1 MTVIKRSLALLAIL
15 VITTALLA
23 GCMEGG
29 ANTNDSELANLSAGQ
44 HIYFGSYPQSS
55 GTPEP
60 IEWRVL
66 EVKDGKA
73 LILSEKLLDCHV
85 YDKKMRDTTWE
96 TCSLRKW
103 MVGSFINK
111 AFSAAEKERMIEVT
125 NTNPAPPKEGNTGAL
140 FAEGGNDTADK
151 VFCLSYDEVI
161 KYIPDEDDRKTC
173 PTQYATDKGVLSV
186 DGNADWWLRTQGY
199 DNKWAMSVKPYGV
212 INTDGHGVDTD
223 YVGVRPAMWV
233 SCGE

>member
-29 ANTNDSELANLSAGQ
+29 ANTNDSELANLSVGQ

-85 YDKKMRDTTWE
+85 KISKRTRNTTTPMKMTAKPVRLSMQRTKV
-96 TCSLRKW
+96 CS
-103 MVGSFINK
+103 
-111 AFSAAEKERMIEVT
+111 
-125 NTNPAPPKEGNTGAL
+125 P
-140 FAEGGNDTADK
+140 
-151 VFCLSYDEVI
+151 
-161 KYIPDEDDRKTC
+161 
-173 PTQYATDKGVLSV
+173 
-186 DGNADWWLRTQGY
+186 
-199 DNKWAMSVKPYGV
+199 
-212 INTDGHGVDTD
+212 
-223 YVGVRPAMWV
+223 
-233 SCGE
+233 